1 MRIKTFG
8 VSEVNEYIKKLLSV
22 DIILNNLQ
30 VEGEISNFKYHSSG
44 HMYFS
49 LKDDKS
55 RLRCVMFKGQ
65 AKLLKFIPEDG
76 MKVIIKGYISL
87 YERDGQYQLYVQQMQ
102 PAGIGALYIAYEQL
116 KKKLEQEGLFNEATK
131 KPLPFLPQR
140 IGVVTSPTGA
150 ALRDIISVINRR
162 NSNVEIIIFP
172 VLVQGIESKDQIA
185 KAINYLNSNN
195 YVDVIIT
202 GRGGGSIEELWAF
215 NEEVVARSI
224 YSSNIPIISAVGHE
238 TDFTISD
245 FVADVRAA
253 TPSAAAE
260 LVIPSKKDLEY
271 TIQSIEQRMIKAT
284 ENTFIQQ
291 QNRIERIRKSNVF
304 LKPYDQINQY
314 KQQLDWLNSN
324 LKREMEQSFNIKKEK
339 YQGILKNLF
348 GLSPKAVLNRG
359 FNILKDEKD
368 NFIVSVKGLS
378 KGEHVNVILK
388 DGVIKCLIEDVKKG
402 GLKNDNKKE

>member
-1 MRIKTFG
+1 MKIKTFG
-8 VSEVNEYIKKLLSV
+8 VSEVNEYIRKLLSV

-65 AKLLKFIPEDG
+65 AKLLKFLPEEG

-102 PAGIGALYIAYEQL
+102 PSGIGVLYKAYEQL
-116 KKKLEQEGLFNEATK
+116 KKKLEQEGLFDNDIK
-131 KPLPFLPQR
+131 KPIPFLPRR

-150 ALRDIISVINRR
+150 AIRDIISVINRR
-162 NSNVEIIIFP
+162 NPNVEIIIFP
-172 VLVQGIESKDQIA
+172 VLVQGIESKNQIA
-185 KAINYLNSNN
+185 HAINYFNNNNS
-195 YVDVIIT
+195 VDVIIT

-215 NEEVVARSI
+215 NEEIVARSI
-224 YSSNIPIISAVGHE
+224 FSSKIPVISAIGHE

-245 FVADVRAA
+245 FVADIRAA

-260 LVIPSKKDLEY
+260 LVIPSKNDLEY
-271 TIQSIEQRMIKAT
+271 TLYSIEQRMIKAI
-284 ENTFIQQ
+284 ENIIVQEE
-291 QNRIERIRKSNVF
+291 NRIVRMKKSHVF

-314 KQQLDWLNSN
+314 KQQLDWLNN
-324 LKREMEQSFNIKKEK
+324 KLKREMEQGLIIQKEK

-348 GLSPKAVLNRG
+348 GISPKAVLNRG
-359 FNILKDEKD
+359 FSILKDEKG
-368 NFIVSVKGLS
+368 NFIVSIKDLTKGDHVK
-378 KGEHVNVILK
+378 VILK
-388 DGVIKCLIEDVKKG
+388 DGVINCIIEDVKKG
-402 GLKNDNKKE
+402 GSNNGN